1 MFGIGTSEILVVLL
15 IALIVLGPKEIPKVA
30 RTMGR
35 IMNNL
40 QKAKEDL
47 RHAIDLEIE
56 QGQDGDKTQNSKN
69 AERSEINNQT
79 KTDITQ

>member
-30 RTMGR
+30 KTMGR

-47 RHAIDLEIE
+47 KHAIDIEIE
-56 QGQDGDKTQNSKN
+56 HSQDVNKTENSKN
-69 AERSEINNQT
+69 AERSETSNRP

>member
-47 RHAIDLEIE
+47 RHAIDVEIE
-56 QGQDGDKTQNSKN
+56 QSQDGDKAQNSKN
-69 AERSEINNQT
+69 AERSEINNRT

>member
-47 RHAIDLEIE
+47 RHAIDVEIE
-56 QGQDGDKTQNSKN
+56 QTQDGDKAQNSKN
-69 AERSEINNQT
+69 AERSEINNRP

>member
-1 MFGIGTSEILVVLL
+1 MFGIGTSEILIVLL

-47 RHAIDLEIE
+47 RHAIDVEIE
-56 QGQDGDKTQNSKN
+56 QNQDGDKAQNSKN
-69 AERSEINNQT
+69 ADRSEINNRT